1 MKIKYTGIKNT
12 RKKSLGG
19 CGSCGRR
26 FGTNG
31 SSITTYAYTYKMV
44 LPSGK
49 RYVFRLNQI
58 YDIED
63 SRDYA
68 FLTSFTYDFNGHKES
83 PFIAVTDGN

>member
-49 RYVFRLNQI
+49 RYVFRLNQT

-63 SRDYA
+63 SRDYT

-83 PFIAVTDGN
+83 PFIAVNGN